1 MASNKTGIEEM
12 QRNGCIN
19 SSDVNDTTYFLTV
32 EISLR
37 FGIDLFTVGLRKR
50 LGIENVPEYLA

>member
-19 SSDVNDTTYFLTV
+19 SSDVKV